1 MHRKILLFMIC
12 MVAGMFLVSN
22 VMALG
27 ITPGR
32 TTFDYEPGVKK
43 EFNISVI
50 NSEKSD
56 IDLVVL
62 VQGDMNN
69 SVKLSESAFKMRSV
83 DEEKKIGVELTML
96 PELAPGNHKTEIIVV
111 QAPKGSVSLHQENT
125 FFGATL
131 GVASEIVVLVPYPGK
146 YLDIGVNVVGP
157 NDDGE
162 ISFVLPVINRGLE
175 NIGLARATIDI
186 FDSNN
191 NKIATVSTNQL
202 PVLSSEREELI
213 AKWDASNASFGNYK
227 MIANI
232 YYDNESVNLERYFTI
247 GEPLIE
253 LREIKVNEFKLGG
266 IAKFE
271 MTVQNKWNENIAAY
285 SEMLVYNDKG
295 GVVADFKSSG
305 VDVPA
310 LGTGTLVAYWDT
322 AGVQKNTYDSSVA
335 LIYNQKSTEKKFKL
349 EVSDNNI
356 NIIGVGYVI
365 SKTNLAGGNNA
376 FIIVLVIAIIVLV
389 IINAL
394 WFLYFRRR
402 FAGHLGYHYLGRR

>member
-1 MHRKILLFMIC
+1 MIC
-12 MVAGMFLVSN
+12 IVAVMFLVSN
-22 VMALG
+22 VLSLG

-32 TTFDYEPGVKK
+32 TTLNYEPGVKK

-62 VQGDMNN
+62 VQGDLNN
-69 SVKLSESAFKMRSV
+69 SVHLSESAFKMRSV
-83 DEEKKIGVELTML
+83 DEEKKIKVELTML
-96 PELAPGNHKTEIIVV
+96 PELAPGKHKAEIIVV
-111 QAPKGSVSLHQENT
+111 QAPKSSSNPGGENT

-146 YLDIGVNVVGP
+146 YLDIGMSIVGP

-162 ISFVLPVINRGLE
+162 IKFVLPVINRGLE
-175 NIGLARATIDI
+175 NIGLARAVIEI

-191 NKIATVSTNQL
+191 NKIATVNTNQL
-202 PVLSSEREELI
+202 SVLSSEREELI
-213 AKWDASNASFGNYK
+213 ASWDASNASFGNYK
-227 MIANI
+227 LIANI
-232 YYDNESVNLERYFTI
+232 YYDNESTNMERYFTI
-247 GEPLIE
+247 GEPLLE

-266 IAKFE
+266 IARFE
-271 MTVQNKWNENIAAY
+271 MTVQNRWNENITGAY
-285 SEMLVYNDKG
+285 SEMLVYNEKG
-295 GVVADFKSSG
+295 GVIADFKSSG

-310 LGTGTLVAYWDT
+310 LGKQTLVAYWDT
-322 AGVQKNTYDSSVA
+322 AGIEKNTYDSSVA

-365 SKTNLAGGNNA
+365 SKTNLSTGNNA
-376 FIIVLVIAIIVLV
+376 FIIVLVVAIIVLI

-394 WFLYFRRR
+394 WFLYFRKKIVRR
-402 FAGHLGYHYLGRR
+402 HAGRR